1 MNFISAQLPENED
14 RRAQAVE
21 RTGLIDSNQASLF
34 NIYCELARDITGYEA
49 ILFQLFDSKD
59 RCYLAESWSKEEK
72 IQNLN
77 THRPKDGSVCAHVLL
92 ETKPLLAFDVTKHE
106 ITKTHSNEKGV
117 KSYIGFPIIDKNNYA
132 LGMVCMMTFSKIKE
146 LSQDK
151 IDLVEKLIKKAAHQI
166 DLMSDQKQL
175 TSDRLINALD
185 IFNQETGLIDMN
197 VLKNFIHVC
206 NKMEIPKDFET
217 ILIDNNLCKI
227 NTKSK
232 LELTEKGKNIQDSIG
247 LHTKIMNNI
256 KVEGRQAN
264 DLIEGMLDEL

>member
-1 MNFISAQLPENED
+1 MNFISAQLPDNEE
-14 RRAQAVE
+14 RRAEAVE

-34 NIYCELARDITGYEA
+34 NIYCELAKDITGYDA
-49 ILFQLFDSKD
+49 GLFQLFDSKE

-72 IQNLN
+72 IKNLN
-77 THRPKDGSVCAHVLL
+77 TRRPKDGSVCSHVLL
-92 ETKPLLAFDVTKHE
+92 DTKPLLAFDVTKHE

-166 DLMSDQKQL
+166 DIMSDQKQL
-175 TSDRLINALD
+175 TSDRLINAVD
-185 IFNQETGLIDMN
+185 TFSQETSIKDMIIF
-197 VLKNFIHVC
+197 KNFIHAC
-206 NKMEIPKDFET
+206 NGMYISKDFEE
-217 ILIDNNLCKI
+217 ILIENNLCRI
-227 NTKSK
+227 NSKSR
-232 LELTEKGKNIQDSIG
+232 LELTDKGKKIQDKMG

-256 KVEGRQAN
+256 TLEGKQAN

>member
-1 MNFISAQLPENED
+1 
-14 RRAQAVE
+14 
-21 RTGLIDSNQASLF
+21 
-34 NIYCELARDITGYEA
+34 
-49 ILFQLFDSKD
+49 
-59 RCYLAESWSKEEK
+59 
-72 IQNLN
+72 
-77 THRPKDGSVCAHVLL
+77 
-92 ETKPLLAFDVTKHE
+92 
-106 ITKTHSNEKGV
+106 
-117 KSYIGFPIIDKNNYA
+117 
-132 LGMVCMMTFSKIKE
+132 MVCMMTFSKIKE

-151 IDLVEKLIKKAAHQI
+151 IDLVEKLIKKVAHQI